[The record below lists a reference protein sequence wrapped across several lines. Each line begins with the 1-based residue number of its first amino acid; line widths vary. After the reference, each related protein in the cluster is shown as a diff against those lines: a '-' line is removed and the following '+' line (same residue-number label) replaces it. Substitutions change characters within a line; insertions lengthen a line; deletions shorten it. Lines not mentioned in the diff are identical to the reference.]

1 MAARINAIAIWRD
14 NDVTECRILYREFV
28 RVFRGDFYAVCR
40 AYGWKRAPMLKALRI
55 GRAAH
60 ANARR

>member
-1 MAARINAIAIWRD
+1 MAERVNAIAIWRD
-14 NDVTECRILYREFV
+14 NDVKECRILYREFV

-60 ANARR
+60 VRK